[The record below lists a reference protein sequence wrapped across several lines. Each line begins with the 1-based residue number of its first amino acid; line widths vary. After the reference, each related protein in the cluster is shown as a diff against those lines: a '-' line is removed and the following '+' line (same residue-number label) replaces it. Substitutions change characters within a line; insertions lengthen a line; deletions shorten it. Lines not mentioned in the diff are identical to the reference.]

1 MIILGLDGATLS
13 LLRPWAEAGELPTFE
28 RLFDESVHGDLESTE
43 PPVTIPA
50 WLTFATSR
58 TPEDLDMYG
67 FTHFNRETRELE
79 LTHDE
84 YVSGKLWDVVRDQGG
99 RSVVFNIPGSYPW
112 QEIDGTIV
120 AAAPEYKESYAYPE
134 ERWDE
139 LVDLVDGYKLRID
152 AESGTDE
159 YVEQG
164 LDLVEK
170 RFTAFEHFIQ
180 KENPDLAV
188 GLIRATDRIAHH
200 YWDEE
205 MSKDNDLLDVYRA
218 VDRRLG
224 EFLERHED
232 ENVVVM
238 SDHGFEAID
247 SYFAVNYV
255 LEQRGFTTLIESGD
269 HGRAA
274 LGKLR
279 VGARRVLSKLDLL
292 TFVRRHVPEET
303 VRSIPSGT
311 TLGLDNAISLGR
323 IDWDETVAVADS
335 GGKTALVYVF
345 EDDEP
350 ERERLLGDVEDAL
363 RDAASEARIE
373 VTFTRTARGGV
384 HTPDLKMT
392 IRTSGVYTSSRFD
405 VDGSVFHEDSSGH
418 AINGIFFAR
427 GPDFRDGELK
437 GAHLIDVAPTVLHGL
452 GMDIPE
458 YMSGEVLN
466 VYDPESAP
474 ARNERS
480 RYEFV
485 GGDAIAEGGVS
496 GDEER
501 ETEVKDRLRDLG
513 YID

>member
-1 MIILGLDGATLS
+1 MIILGLDGATHS
-13 LLRPWAEAGELPTFE
+13 LLRPWVEAGELPTFE
-28 RLFDESVHGDLESTE
+28 RLFEESVHGDLESTE

-67 FTHFNRETRELE
+67 FTHLNRESRELE

-84 YVSGKLWDVVRDQGG
+84 YVSGKLWDVVSDQGG
-99 RSVVFNIPGSYPW
+99 QSVVFNIPGSYPW

-134 ERWDE
+134 DRWDE
-139 LVDLVDGYKLRID
+139 VVDLVDSYKLRID

-159 YVEQG
+159 YVQQG

-170 RFTAFEHFIQ
+170 RFTAFEHFIE
-180 KENPDLAV
+180 KEDSNLAV

-200 YWDEE
+200 YWNEE
-205 MSKDNDLLDVYRA
+205 VAENNQLLDIYKA

-224 EFLERHED
+224 DFLGNHED
-232 ENVVVM
+232 ENVIVM
-238 SDHGFEAID
+238 SDHGFESIE
-247 SYFAVNYV
+247 SYFAVNHV
-255 LEQRGFTTLIESGD
+255 LEQRGFTMLTDSGD
-269 HGRAA
+269 YGRAA

-279 VGARRVLSKLDLL
+279 VGARRTLSKLGLL

-303 VRSIPSGT
+303 VRSVPSGT

-323 IDWDETVAVADS
+323 INWSETVALADS
-335 GGKTALVYVF
+335 GGKTALIYVF
-345 EDDEP
+345 EDDED
-350 ERERLLGDVEDAL
+350 ERERVLDDIEKAL
-363 RDAASEARIE
+363 ETAASRAEID
-373 VTFTRTARGGV
+373 VTFTRTGTTGV

-392 IRTSGVYTSSRFD
+392 VKTNGVYTSSRFD
-405 VDGSVFHEDSSGH
+405 VDEPVFHESSSGH
-418 AINGIFFAR
+418 AMNGIFFAR
-427 GPDFRDGELK
+427 GPDFRRGQIE
-437 GAHLIDVAPTVLHGL
+437 GARLIDIAPTVLHGT
-452 GMDIPE
+452 GMRIPE
-458 YMSGEVLN
+458 YMAGNVLDVFDGES
-466 VYDPESAP
+466 DPGRSEV
-474 ARNERS
+474 S

-485 GGDAIAEGGVS
+485 GKEVIAEGGVS

-513 YID
+513 YIE

>member
-13 LLRPWAEAGELPTFE
+13 LLRPWAEAGELPTFK
-28 RLFDESVHGDLESTE
+28 RLFEESVYGELESTE

-79 LTHDE
+79 LTHDR
-84 YVSGKLWDVVRDQGG
+84 YVSGKLWDVVSDQGG

-112 QEIDGTIV
+112 QGIDGTII

-152 AESGTDE
+152 AESGTEE

-180 KENPDLAV
+180 EENPDLAV
-188 GLIRATDRIAHH
+188 GLIRAPDRIAHH
-200 YWDEE
+200 YWNEE
-205 MSKDNDLLDVYRA
+205 VSADNDLLAVYRA

-224 EFLERHED
+224 EFLDRHED
-232 ENVVVM
+232 ENIVIM
-238 SDHGFEAID
+238 SDHGFEAVET
-247 SYFAVNYV
+247 YFAVNHV
-255 LEQRGFTTLIESGD
+255 LEQHGFATLTDSGST
-269 HGRAA
+269 GRAA

-279 VGARRVLSKLDLL
+279 VAARRALSKVELL

-303 VRSIPSGT
+303 VRSVPSGS
-311 TLGLDNAISLGR
+311 TLGLDNALSLGR
-323 IDWDETVAVADS
+323 IDWDETVALADS
-335 GGKTALVYVF
+335 GGKTALIYAF
-345 EDDEP
+345 EEDAD
-350 ERERLLGDVEDAL
+350 ERERVLSDIETAL
-363 RDAASEARIE
+363 HDAASAAEID
-373 VTFTRTARGGV
+373 VTFTPTRRTGV

-392 IRTSGVYTSSRFD
+392 VQTSGVYTSSRFD
-405 VDGSVFHEDSSGH
+405 VDGAVFHEDSSGH
-418 AINGIFFAR
+418 AMNGIFFAQ
-427 GPDFRDGELK
+427 GPDFRDGHI
-437 GAHLIDVAPTVLHGL
+437 ADARLIDIAPTILHGL
-452 GMDIPE
+452 GMRVPE
-458 YMSGEVLN
+458 YMSGNVLD
-466 VYDPESAP
+466 VFSPESGLSQ
-474 ARNERS
+474 RGTK
-480 RYEFV
+480 RYKFS
-485 GGDAIAEGGVS
+485 GKDAVAEGGVL